1 MFIRTFGFDDDLA
14 EVSARFVN
22 LSFQILRSGL
32 SIKRYIAEKSRPPAP
47 LVSPRNR
54 WFADSPLEGTG
65 FELPVRGRG
74 QSGCRPFCA
83 AECSGRVG
91 APSQFSDSTT
101 PCIKAAWTRPP
112 RPQSVPAT
120 HSAEFCLVRE
130 ENGNALPGDRARR
143 SRPGARQPLGRSEGA
158 AAGPPSMRRAAMR
171 AAAVKCWTAAVDG
184 GYAMATEQRSFA

>member
-1 MFIRTFGFDDDLA
+1 MPPWRQRRAFGLRPYLPQDLLQYHNAWTEGVAIVGDDP
-14 EVSARFVN
+14 
-22 LSFQILRSGL
+22 LR
-32 SIKRYIAEKSRPPAP
+32 EKDC
-47 LVSPRNR
+47 L
-54 WFADSPLEGTG
+54 LEGTG

-74 QSGCRPFCA
+74 QSGCRPFYA

-143 SRPGARQPLGRSEGA
+143 SRPGARQPLVRSEGA
-158 AAGPPSMRRAAMR
+158 AAGPPSSPSGNPIWSVSISTHSMAFSGSAPPTV
-171 AAAVKCWTAAVDG
+171 AG
-184 GYAMATEQRSFA
+184 GPGFCGT